1 MKKMIDY
8 LKIKLYMEN
17 IQIIFK
23 SQEWIKEEAF

>member
-1 MKKMIDY
+1 MIDY

>member
-8 LKIKLYMEN
+8 QKIKLYMEN